1 MITLQTVYPYGLT
14 DTVSDEYMAEKES
27 RVVGNKFVPLHGL
40 YKVQIII
47 TIKLNFIILSWN
59 KILLKS

>member
-1 MITLQTVYPYGLT
+1 MITLQTVYPYGLN

-27 RVVGNKFVPLHGL
+27 RVVGNKFVPLHCL

-47 TIKLNFIILSWN
+47 TIKLNFIILS
-59 KILLKS
+59 